1 MVDKRYKRNEAFRY
15 DFGKP
20 LGCEYRHITNVHDI
34 ETKSAPFQGEINNIS
49 PNGLQLN
56 CSKEDA
62 GNLKNGEQ
70 VEVTFTLSTELFVMV
85 GEVVWEKKDVYGS
98 LYGIK
103 FLTLGMEKVIVD
115 ELKKYAKDQ
124 LKK

>member
-20 LGCEYRHITNVHDI
+20 LGCEYRHITTVYDI
-34 ETKSAPFQGEINNIS
+34 ETKSVPFQGEINNIS

-56 CSKEDA
+56 CSKEDVN
-62 GNLKNGEQ
+62 NLKNGEQ
-70 VEVTFTLSTELFVMV
+70 VEVTFTLSTEIFVMV

-103 FLTLGMEKVIVD
+103 FLTLGMEQTIVD
-115 ELKKYAKDQ
+115 ELKKYAKEQ